1 MSRIPQNPNE
11 VVLHLAEL
19 SRQLD
24 DVTRRLNEAD
34 VDAKVKAEDAKV
46 AEAKAFVAAS
56 GAMDLRKAIAVVE
69 THEVRLEARV
79 AEAMVRGLQ
88 RESRTLHA
96 RIDVGRT
103 FSATVRSEISLT
115 GSGAFGS

>member
-1 MSRIPQNPNE
+1 MSKIPQNPND

-24 DVTRRLNEAD
+24 DVTKRLNEAD
-34 VDAKVKAEDAKV
+34 VDAEIKAEDAKV
-46 AEAKAFVAAS
+46 AEAKAFIAAS
-56 GAMDLRKAIAVVE
+56 GAMDLRKMVAIVE
-69 THEVRLEARV
+69 TNEVRLGARV

-103 FSATVRSEISLT
+103 MSATVRSEIDLT
-115 GSGAFGS
+115 RSGAHGI